1 MVLIQVQS
9 SLWRVL
15 SGEDIVQFAFLKD
28 HSVSSVENGLEME
41 KRMEAGITAQR
52 PLQSKRCGW
61 ADLKNVLELKLL
73 LDHKGGQKDQWQVV
87 TTSKKV

>member
-15 SGEDIVQFAFLKD
+15 SGEDIIQFAFLKD
-28 HSVSSVENGLEME
+28 HSVSSVENGLETE

-52 PLQSKRCGW
+52 PL
-61 ADLKNVLELKLL
+61 
-73 LDHKGGQKDQWQVV
+73 
-87 TTSKKV
+87 